1 MFDKFALLGFGP
13 GGWGLALLQGAAT
26 TISVALATLPFGL
39 ALGLVVALWKRS
51 DKVAL
56 RALATVYTTVFR
68 GVPELLTLYI
78 IYFGIQVLL
87 QKLWSGFSIPPFGA
101 GMVALGLVLAAFSS
115 EVWVG
120 ALNSIQKGQREAA
133 AALGLSKGQA
143 FRLVVFPQ
151 LIRVALPGLG
161 NNWMVLLKET
171 SLVSVITLQDIMFI
185 TTRANVVTKEPFLF
199 FGTAILLYFIFSL
212 ISAWGIGKLEQR
224 TNRGYA
230 VFGGA
235 TR

>member
-230 VFGGA
+230 AFGGA

>member
-1 MFDKFALLGFGP
+1 MFDKLALLGFGP
-13 GGWGLALLQGAAT
+13 AGWGWALLQGAAN

-39 ALGLVVALWKRS
+39 ALGLAVALWKRS
-51 DKVAL
+51 DKVLL
-56 RALATVYTTVFR
+56 RALGTIYTTVFR

-78 IYFGIQVLL
+78 IYFGIQVLM
-87 QKLWSGFSIPPFGA
+87 QQVWTGFSIPPFVA
-101 GMVALGLVLAAFSS
+101 GMIALGLVLAAFSS

-133 AALGLSKGQA
+133 AALGLSKAQA

-171 SLVSVITLQDIMFI
+171 SLISVITLQDIMFI
-185 TTRANVVTKEPFLF
+185 ATRANVVTKEPFLF
-199 FGTAILLYFIFSL
+199 FGAAMLLYFFFSL
-212 ISAWGIGKLEQR
+212 VSAWGIGMLEQR

-230 VFGGA
+230 AFGGA